1 MQSAVE
7 SESDVCVPVLQPY
20 GAGRALRG
28 ERMTPL
34 IERDSELGESGC
46 RVTVE
51 WLQSG
56 CRISVEWL

>member
-46 RVTVE
+46 RVTE
-51 WLQSG
+51 
-56 CRISVEWL
+56 